1 MTFWKK
7 YGKDG
12 LRLAMIRTYVDAN
25 TLIAAFRGDHPAADN
40 ALAILADPDRSFIA
54 SAYLRL
60 ETLRKPL
67 FYRRENEIAFME
79 TYFAGVSLW
88 APTDDALVIRA
99 LDLAAWLDIGAFDAL
114 HAVAALQGGAEVF
127 VTVERPTKPLFR
139 VPGLNTL
146 SLYSQR

>member
-1 MTFWKK
+1 
-7 YGKDG
+7 
-12 LRLAMIRTYVDAN
+12 MIRTYLDAN

-40 ALAILADPDRSFIA
+40 ALALLADPDRTFIA

-79 TYFAGVSLW
+79 TYFSGVSLW
-88 APTDDALVIRA
+88 VPTDYALVAWA
-99 LDLAAWLDIGAFDAL
+99 LDLASQLDIGAIDAL
-114 HAVAALQGGAEVF
+114 HAAAALRGEAEVF

-139 VPGLNTL
+139 VPGLRGCRKTHH
-146 SLYSQR
+146 

>member
-7 YGKDG
+7 SDKDA
-12 LRLAMIRTYVDAN
+12 LRRAMIKTYVDAN
-25 TLIAAFRGDHPAADN
+25 TLIAAFRGDHPAADD
-40 ALAILADPDRSFIA
+40 ALAILADPDRVFIA

-99 LDLAAWLDIGAFDAL
+99 LNLAAQLDIGALDAL
-114 HAVAALQGGAEVF
+114 HAAAALRGEAEVF

-139 VPGLNTL
+139 VPGLNML
-146 SLYSQR
+146 SLYSQK